1 MNGVGKGV
9 MVPERRRRKRERDG
23 HEKGRATLEGDGG

>member
-9 MVPERRRRKRERDG
+9 MVPERKRERGG